1 MEIADNFIN
10 LFSRRL
16 AKLEKA
22 KFEKAK
28 FLSETQIENT

>member
-10 LFSRRL
+10 LLSRRL

-28 FLSETQIENT
+28 FLSETKIENT

>member
-10 LFSRRL
+10 LLSRRL
-16 AKLEKA
+16 AKLKKA

-28 FLSETQIENT
+28 FLSETKIENT